1 MVIPKKKLLSMNQ
14 IFNYSQIG
22 RKNKYEIERL
32 ININIEPFKKE
43 IKEQNQ
49 MTEISFYQ
57 NLEKEAQTHI

>member
-22 RKNKYEIERL
+22 RKNKHEIERL
-32 ININIEPFKKE
+32 INIKIKPFKKE

-57 NLEKEAQTHI
+57 NLE